1 MTLPLASVV
10 SVLSPPTLSLTFTD
24 IPTTGLVS
32 LSVTV
37 TVVLSLWSI
46 TVPSGSVTV
55 IFPSATE
62 TTAFS
67 ILSLVSVETLT
78 LYKLPSLS
86 STCALPLPSV
96 ISVSVT
102 GTTAIPSLFVIS
114 DAVASVLSV
123 TLIIIPFTGVLSFSF
138 MTLI

>member
-1 MTLPLASVV
+1 MPAVSVI
-10 SVLSPPTLSLTFTD
+10 SVLSPPAVSLTFTD
-24 IPTTGLVS
+24 MSETGLVS

-55 IFPSATE
+55 IFPSAIF

-67 ILSLVSVETLT
+67 ILPFVSVETLT
-78 LYKLPSLS
+78 LYKLPSLF

-102 GTTAIPSLFVIS
+102 GTTAMPSLFVIS

-123 TLIIIPFTGVLSFSF
+123 TLIVMPFTGV
-138 MTLI
+138 